1 MIKLIK
7 SDAYGSIQLAFL
19 FCVLICAKST
29 EWLPDYSGRI
39 TIIAVCFGFASIA
52 CYAINVTHTIPE
64 RNHY

>member
-19 FCVLICAKST
+19 FCVLICAKIV
-29 EWLPDYSGRI
+29 EWFPANSGLI
-39 TIIAVCFGFASIA
+39 TLIAVCFGLMSVA
-52 CYAINVTHTIPE
+52 CYAINVTHKIPE